1 MSEHK
6 PLILV
11 VDDDEFSFL
20 QPLDLITKDVDQLQ
34 KIVRDR
40 KKNIQKE
47 KGGITTD
54 GIFSR
59 ISIIDTWIK
68 IGIK

>member
-1 MSEHK
+1 MQIFIRFFNLSWKSE
-6 PLILV
+6 
-11 VDDDEFSFL
+11 
-20 QPLDLITKDVDQLQ
+20 
-34 KIVRDR
+34 
-40 KKNIQKE
+40 KKYGIDIQKE